1 VRDSLKDRSKREQIS
16 LDHHHMNHRY
26 YHKCV
31 KTISKLDLELV
42 KHLNHENITHKQ
54 KKYVNERTRP
64 VSDNEQI

>member
-1 VRDSLKDRSKREQIS
+1 
-16 LDHHHMNHRY
+16 MNHRY